1 VGNGPHQP
9 NEKGA
14 TKMDNQ
20 RYDSREHPQPS
31 SPTWA
36 EVAVQQQQALE
47 QEMLKN
53 DLVKLID
60 QQDPDVLQFISSI
73 QVQVPNVPTNHL
85 ILTLI
90 WLGLDNRNLIKE
102 LRNRS
107 TRFSDVEG

>member
-36 EVAVQQQQALE
+36 EVAVQHQKALE

-60 QQDPDVLQFISSI
+60 QKDPDVLQFISSI
-73 QVQVPNVPTNHL
+73 QVQVPHIPANDLV
-85 ILTLI
+85 ITLI
-90 WLGLDNRNLIKE
+90 WLGLNNENLIKE
-102 LRNRS
+102 IWIRN
-107 TRFSDVEG
+107 TRFVK